1 MKNMIKKLLPVGILL
16 FSVGGYLL
24 MQFTAVEPA
33 VITPKKKEVTAEYIV
48 ANEQEISLVVH
59 SQGEVVP
66 AIQTDLMA
74 EVGGTIITIAD
85 GLQTGGLFRKGEML
99 LQIDPR
105 EYQDV
110 VTEAEAELARAQ
122 SQLTK
127 EEAHA
132 RQAEKNWKL
141 LGRGKPSQLALRVP
155 QLVESKAT
163 VRAATAHLNRA
174 KRNLEKT
181 RITAPYDL
189 LVHNRDVDLHGYVLA
204 GTLLIQVSSVDAV
217 DIRLP
222 VTERQLSM
230 LELPAPSLTS
240 TAHDGSE
247 VILSSITKGQNLIW
261 QANIVRAE
269 NIYSPK
275 SRVTH
280 VIARVIDPY
289 GLRAEQ
295 SRPILAVGMFV
306 LAEIKGRVISD
317 RIIIPAQ
324 ALHNSEGIWIIRDDN
339 TLTQRKV
346 SQLYTQG
353 GLAVISEGI
362 RPGERVCVAGVEF
375 ATENLTVR
383 PVQSAE
389 TLLVGAGVNYEK

>member
-247 VILSSITKGQNLIW
+247 VILSSITKGQNL
-261 QANIVRAE
+261 
-269 NIYSPK
+269 K
-275 SRVTH
+275 
-280 VIARVIDPY
+280 
-289 GLRAEQ
+289 